1 MGPFTIIR
9 VIKADDGFPAA
20 YQLKLP
26 PAWKCHDVFSID
38 KLKPFKASERWE
50 TREIPPPPP
59 EVQVEGADEYL
70 VDKIVSHRD
79 VKRPKKGRQLL
90 VREYLV
96 RYAGYGE
103 EFDEWLPE
111 KILNIG
117 GDLEQLLVYK
127 HQHHLRQVQ
136 PWNGLDGALKL
147 QRYEEEDKVTHYV
160 DPHGQLC
167 RLQPSQRQLKFLVL
181 FCGTG
186 SVEKAIG
193 DKYKNALIVSLDNQ
207 PKWEPTHCCDIQDWV
222 QRGEGSMYDY
232 PPGYFDF
239 IWASPPCTEY
249 SRAKTVGVRDLRAAD
264 LRVNAT
270 LEALRYLQPR
280 YYVIE
285 NPQGLLHTRSVMEQ
299 FVGGDWLPD
308 MKQEVT
314 YCRYGT
320 SFKKPTHLWTNIMLS
335 RPLLNCTVKDPC
347 PHRATWGFHSQ
358 TAQSGPTKSG
368 IPGSGSA
375 AAVYPIPAKLVAQLL
390 NDIRDT
396 VPFTT
401 ELLMQIL
408 SLVPWG

>member
-1 MGPFTIIR
+1 
-9 VIKADDGFPAA
+9 
-20 YQLKLP
+20 
-26 PAWKCHDVFSID
+26 VFSVD

-50 TREIPPPPP
+50 TREVPAPPP
-59 EVQVEGADEYL
+59 EVQVEGVDEYL
-70 VDKIVSHRD
+70 VDKIVAHRD
-79 VKRPKKGRQLL
+79 VKRPKKNRELL

-127 HQHHLRQVQ
+127 ERHHLRQVQ
-136 PWNGLDGALKL
+136 VADRVQGAAQLVK
-147 QRYEEEDKVTHYV
+147 YEEEEKITHYL
-160 DPHGQLC
+160 DAKDQLC
-167 RLQPSQRQLKFLVL
+167 RIHPQSRKLKFLVL

-186 SVEKAIG
+186 SVERAIAA
-193 DKYKNALIVSLDNQ
+193 KYKEALIVSLDNQ
-207 PKWEPTHCCDIQDWV
+207 PKWKPTHCCDIQDWV
-222 QRGEGSMYDY
+222 KKGDGSMYDY

-249 SRAKTVGVRDLRAAD
+249 SRAKTVGVRDLEAAD
-264 LRVNAT
+264 LRVSAT
-270 LEALRYLQPR
+270 LEALRYLLPR

-285 NPQGLLHTRSVMEQ
+285 NPQGLLHTRPVMEQ
-299 FVGGDWLPD
+299 FVAGDWLPA

-335 RPLLNCTVKDPC
+335 RPLLKCTVKDPC
-347 PHRATWGFHSQ
+347 PHRATWGFHPQ

-368 IPGSGSA
+368 VLGSGSA
-375 AAVYPIPAKLVAQLL
+375 AAVYPIPAQLLAQLL
-390 NDIRDT
+390 DDIKDT
-396 VPFTT
+396 VPFTP
-401 ELLMQIL
+401 ELLTQIL
-408 SLVPWG
+408 SLVPW